1 MIGARALEILERGA
15 TQHALGSA
23 LHGPDHWKRVAL
35 AAHHLAVPDADGL
48 VVLLFAMIHDSQR
61 HNDDH
66 DPLHGP
72 RAAAF
77 ALEFAD
83 LVDEAQLRVLS
94 EACADHASGRLS
106 THPTI
111 AVCFDADRLNLWRVG
126 ITPSAA
132 FMSTQ
137 AGRRPAAITWAR
149 ELQSAPLPS
158 WEQLG
163 ERLL

>member
-1 MIGARALEILERGA
+1 MTRAVAILERGA
-15 TQHALGSA
+15 TDHARRSE
-23 LHGPDHWKRVAL
+23 LHGVDHWKRVAL
-35 AAHHLAVPDADGL
+35 AAHQLAVPDADML

-77 ALEFAD
+77 AIQFAD
-83 LVDEAQLRVLS
+83 LVDAAQLHVLS
-94 EACADHASGRLS
+94 EACADHASGRVS

-126 ITPSAA
+126 IAPRPAL
-132 FMSTQ
+132 MSTE
-137 AGRRPAAITWAR
+137 AGRRPATITWASA
-149 ELQSAPLPS
+149 LQRAPLPS
-158 WEQLG
+158 WEHLG
-163 ERLL
+163 RLLL